1 MLNNGF
7 RVNAKLRQQ
16 LSRRKRR
23 LKKRLDQHTGFGE
36 SRIRCGSTRYELSDK
51 QQAVDCGGLG
61 MITQIVRQLNL
72 RRSLNRAAAVFRF
85 YAPYDETDHILNIA
99 FNLLAGGTCLEHL
112 ELRRNDETYLDALS
126 TRRIPDPTTA
136 GDFCRRFSGE
146 QLVMIQQA
154 INQVRRN
161 VWKQQ
166 PQEFFDQATIDGD
179 GSMVET
185 SGEKKQG
192 IGLNYKGQWGYHPL
206 IISLAQTQE
215 PLYLVNRSGSRPSS
229 ENAAFYYDL
238 AIKHCRN
245 AGFKKILL
253 RGDTD
258 FSQSTH
264 LDGWHDDG
272 VEFIFGYDAAPNLV
286 EIASS
291 LDENQW
297 KMLQREGR
305 QTDQPRAKRPQH
317 KEQVVIE
324 KEYKNLVLAKESYAE
339 FEYSPARAKGTY
351 RMVVVRKEIECSQ
364 GQQRLFDDDQVR
376 YFFYI
381 TNSNKKDRP
390 AREVIRQANE
400 RCNQENTISQLKAC
414 RALSAPLDNLESNWA
429 YMVFAS
435 LAWSLKQWSG
445 LLVRV
450 SGPPSHRAKQRQTR
464 QRVMGME
471 FATYLNS
478 LISIPAQIIRSAR
491 QTIFRLLTYRPTVD
505 CLLMLHDHIRRPL
518 RL

>member
-1 MLNNGF
+1 M
-7 RVNAKLRQQ
+7 NANLRKQ
-16 LSRRKRR
+16 LAQRKRR
-23 LKKRLDQHTGFGE
+23 LQKRLDKTTGFGE

-51 QQAVDCGGLG
+51 QQAIDCGGMG
-61 MITQIVRQLNL
+61 MITQIAGQLGLRQ
-72 RRSLNRAAAVFRF
+72 SLNSAAAVFKF

-112 ELRRNDETYLDALS
+112 ELRRNDEAYLDALG

-146 QLVMIQQA
+146 HLIMIQQA
-154 INQVRRN
+154 INQVRQK

-166 PQEFFDQATIDGD
+166 PDEFFDQATIDGD

-185 SGEKKQG
+185 NGEKKRG

-206 IISLAQTQE
+206 IISLAETQE
-215 PLYLVNRSGSRPSS
+215 PLYLVNRSGNRPSS
-229 ENAAFYYDL
+229 ENAACFYDL
-238 AIKHCRN
+238 AIKECRN

-264 LDGWHDDG
+264 LDAWNDGG

-286 EIASS
+286 EMAGL
-291 LDENQW
+291 LDENRW
-297 KMLQREGR
+297 KTLQREVR
-305 QTDQPRAKRPQH
+305 KTDQPRAKRAWH
-317 KEQVVIE
+317 KEEFIIE
-324 KEYKNLVLAKESYAE
+324 KEYKNLVLARESYAE

-351 RMVVVRKEIECSQ
+351 RMVVVRKEIECSR
-364 GQQRLFDDDQVR
+364 GQKRLFDDDQVR

-381 TNSNKKDRP
+381 TNSSKKDRP
-390 AREVIRQANE
+390 AREVIRQANG

-435 LAWSLKQWSG
+435 LAWTLKQWSG

-450 SGPPSHRAKQRQTR
+450 KGPDSHRARQRQIR
-464 QRVMGME
+464 QRVIRME
-471 FATYLNS
+471 FSTYLNS

-491 QTIFRLLTYRPTVD
+491 QTVFRLLTYRPSVD
-505 CLLMLHDHIRRPL
+505 CLLMLHDHIRHPL